1 MFTQVRKIRTEY
13 NGYSLDPL
21 WLVLDQHSALVLL
34 PLLYTSHLALSGS
47 VYEIVDWGDDQIN
60 VQYKELEV
68 SDSTIRSYVYCLS
81 RFLNFL
87 ELAHNNH
94 QTPGLHAS
102 NTCTQRFLNY
112 YLNNELA
119 SQLNSFHSLE
129 LHQSALTAYFNFLAS
144 IGVTTPIKLSIHR
157 KTRQAMAK
165 CEKKQHYIQYLSTQ
179 SRFELLGRCKNLG
192 EKLMLRMGFEVG
204 LRTSELTGL
213 RAYSENCLT
222 NLFAKLDNQ
231 EMSHVNRFRYRLE
244 GRYTKGGRSRWIYF
258 DRDLIQDMKRYFSS
272 ERKLLAKHSE
282 VMDQSFFL
290 RTDQRYKG
298 TGIGPEQGS
307 RVFKR
312 RAIEA
317 GLNPILSFHDLR
329 HTFATELFHSELQSS
344 NGRETR
350 SESAALITVS
360 QRLGHSIG
368 KDGYAPAVTT
378 RYIRMRIQM
387 IELEGINE
395 NDDTA

>member
-1 MFTQVRKIRTEY
+1 MFTQVKKIRTEY
-13 NGYSLDPL
+13 KGYSLDPL
-21 WLVLDQHSALVLL
+21 WLITDQHSALVLL
-34 PLLYTSHLALSGS
+34 PLLYTTHMALRGS
-47 VYEIVDWGDDQIN
+47 VYEMVDCGEDYVN
-60 VQYKELEV
+60 VHYKELEV
-68 SDSTIRSYVYCLS
+68 SDATIRSYVYCLS
-81 RFLNFL
+81 RFLNFI
-87 ELAHNNH
+87 ELTHINN

-112 YLNNELA
+112 YLNHELA

-129 LHQSALTAYFNFLAS
+129 LHQSALTAYFNFLAN
-144 IGVTTPIKLSIHR
+144 IGVTPPVRLSIHR
-157 KTRQAMAK
+157 KTRQTMAK
-165 CEKKQHYIQYLSTQ
+165 HEKKQHHIQYLSSL

-192 EKLMLRMGFEVG
+192 EKLMLRMGLEVG

-213 RAYSENCLT
+213 RVHNENCLT
-222 NLFAKLDNQ
+222 ILFDKLDNQ
-231 EMSHVNRFRYRLE
+231 KASHVSRFRYRLE

-258 DRDLIQDMKRYFSS
+258 DRDLLEDMKRYFSS
-272 ERKLLAKHSE
+272 ERKLLARHNGAI
-282 VMDQSFFL
+282 DQSFFL

-312 RAIEA
+312 RAAEA
-317 GLNPILSFHDLR
+317 GLNPLLSFHDLR
-329 HTFATELFHSELQSS
+329 HTFATELFHSELRSS

-360 QRLGHSIG
+360 QRLGHSMG
-368 KDGYAPAVTT
+368 KDGYAPVVTT

-387 IELEGINE
+387 LELEGISE
-395 NDDTA
+395 NDDAV